1 MAELCGFNIEHE
13 DEREVLVD
21 KYLAEL
27 KKCLEEQEETDKEF
41 HLYNDQIVWEDHE
54 NTGDV
59 YVPKRCID
67 DDDQDGGGLGS
78 PVYEPAYAGS
88 PA

>member
-1 MAELCGFNIEHE
+1 MGFELVAISFSS
-13 DEREVLVD
+13 VLA
-21 KYLAEL
+21 LGAIWL
-27 KKCLEEQEETDKEF
+27 LSIFFEE
-41 HLYNDQIVWEDHE
+41 
-54 NTGDV
+54 
-59 YVPKRCID
+59 D

>member
-1 MAELCGFNIEHE
+1 MLALGAIW
-13 DEREVLVD
+13 LVSSFF
-21 KYLAEL
+21 
-27 KKCLEEQEETDKEF
+27 EE
-41 HLYNDQIVWEDHE
+41 
-54 NTGDV
+54 
-59 YVPKRCID
+59 D